1 MPKVGLSR
9 PYAAVYHED
18 GAGNVTYTQGVRA
31 GRAVEY
37 SLSMNS
43 GGDNDFYA
51 DNALAESSGGTFTGG
66 TLGWTVAELEAGISK
81 LIMGLKEE
89 KITIDGTPVTMLV
102 YDEDMAPPYM
112 GVGNIVKSIVRGV
125 TKWRA
130 VVLTKV
136 KWNIPEDAATTQGE
150 SIDWQT
156 DEIEAAIMRDD
167 TAKHAWRKDAV
178 FDSESKADAFIRHIL
193 NIKEAGLDSLAVTAK
208 ASAEGKV
215 TLTVTPELTEGR
227 RYKVKAGGAAKTPT
241 LYEDLSDWKD
251 WDGVSE
257 IEAAAGDTVCVAETD
272 VLNLAMAYGTATVTA
287 AASGE

>member
-18 GAGNVTYTQGVRA
+18 GAGTVTYSGGVRA

-51 DNALAESSGGTFTGG
+51 DNALAESAGGTFTGG
-66 TLGWTVAELEAGISK
+66 TLGWTVAELEAGISR
-81 LIMGLKEE
+81 LILGLKEE
-89 KITIDGTPVTMLV
+89 KITVDGSPVTMLV

-112 GVGNIVKSIVRGV
+112 GAGIIVKSIVRGV

-150 SIDWQT
+150 SVDWQT
-156 DEIEAAIMRDD
+156 DEIEATIMRDD
-167 TAKHAWRKDAV
+167 TSKHVWRKDAV

-193 NIKEAGLDSLAVTAK
+193 NIKESGLDSLTVTAAAGTSAGK
-208 ASAEGKV
+208 AAI
-215 TLTVTPELTEGR
+215 TVTPALTEGR
-227 RYKVKAGGAAKTPT
+227 RYKVRAGGSKAPG
-241 LYEDLSDWKD
+241 LYEDLSGWES

-257 IEAAAGDTVCVAETD
+257 VSAAVGDTVYVAETD
-272 VLNLAMAYGTATVTA
+272 VLNLCMGCGSAVV
-287 AASGE
+287 AASGD